1 MGVQIFSAGLIDK
14 NFLEKGFVKKLS
26 TDFRKSLGISKK
38 AVNFRELNTF
48 LLFNS
53 TTEYSPEL
61 MERMISLEKGGRL
74 QKRFKTY
81 YRQLESFTI
90 KALKNN
96 RELKETSQIILDFV
110 KQIDSSLTQKF
121 RTLLTDQVFETLPK
135 TVHTTNNKTIIAC
148 SVLEDSQC
156 RIFLSGVD
164 SPVFS
169 GRINADSR
177 PEDLINTLL
186 VLNFLLSWTQP
197 TLEKLTALESVL
209 DQFLELLT
217 TLGVIKTADKKL
229 QEKTDLFFRILI
241 AKLSSISEVAR
252 TIFRIF
258 ELHTVLEG
266 TTASYKFRNTVN
278 PNFDLEVVLTAL
290 AKQTQQGRHLLQAIN
305 PKIQQTTVLL
315 RDYCEDNGVERVPRN
330 KFKAA
335 IEPFASLSVDLFI
348 ETEVMK
354 TWGAQ
359 FGGHIPYFSF
369 NHNRASQQQKFTNNE
384 NLVILSVR
392 QVHKNYQ
399 LGKTTVYALR
409 GINLDI
415 YEGEF
420 ISLVG
425 NSGAGKTTLLNCM
438 AGLDS
443 PSAGKILF
451 RGKDLHAM
459 NDKRRS
465 KSRLLEM
472 GFIFQN
478 YALLPHYNTRENVA
492 LPADL
497 AGFSKQLKQR
507 IEELLEGVG
516 INLQAK
522 QFPAQL
528 SGGQMQRVS
537 IARALTNRPAIIFA
551 DEPTGDLDSETGKQV
566 MELLKLFHEETKTTI
581 IVITHEEDIA
591 AYAERQIEMRDGLIQ

>member
-369 NHNRASQQQKFTNNE
+369 NHNRASQQQKFPNNE